1 MRALAAA
8 LSCLGALAACGGG
21 GAGVPDP
28 ATGDGTITP
37 APPGTKAPA
46 AAPSW
51 TVPPGWRTESIA
63 FPLDFAPS
71 LPYRGVDELR
81 FPPQFFEREDPQY
94 FSYAFVW
101 YIVAP
106 GPADRETLERDLV
119 SYFSGLAQS
128 VGGRDNTDIQ
138 AADFKVALKGEL
150 ATELTGE
157 VTAYDAF
164 KAKAPVNLHLRAR
177 RTRCQ
182 APGIIAL
189 VFAASPRPISHK
201 DEIWR
206 QLDALA
212 GDFKC

>member
-1 MRALAAA
+1 MLCSFAAMA
-8 LSCLGALAACGGG
+8 ASAACSGG

-28 ATGDGTITP
+28 ATGDGVITP
-37 APPGTKAPA
+37 APPGTKAPS

-51 TVPPGWRTESIA
+51 TVPPGWRKESIA

-106 GPADRETLERDLV
+106 GPADRETLERDLI
-119 SYFSGLAQS
+119 SYFSGLATA
-128 VGGRDNTDIQ
+128 VGGADNDKILKS
-138 AADFKVALKGEL
+138 DFKAELKGEL
-150 ATELTGE
+150 STEITGL

-164 KAKAPVNLHLRAR
+164 KAQAPVNLHLRGR

-182 APGIIAL
+182 APGVIAL
-189 VFAASPRPISHK
+189 VFAASPRPISHD

-212 GDFKC
+212 GDFRC